1 MAVFT
6 RSAINKSTK
15 GVVLVSAVALMTFG
29 ASGRAIA
36 DGDAAAGEKLFKKC
50 SVCHKIGEGAKNAVG
65 PVLTGVVGRTAG
77 TFPDYKYGKST
88 KAAGEAGLVWDEEKI
103 FDYLQD
109 PKKFLRAFLD
119 DKKAKSKMTFK
130 LKKEEDRLNVIAYLK
145 TFTPQE

>member
-1 MAVFT
+1 MAVAT
-6 RSAINKSTK
+6 HSACKETK
-15 GVVLVSAVALMTFG
+15 THIALAMVTALFALGPTGVAH
-29 ASGRAIA
+29 A
-36 DGDAAAGEKLFKKC
+36 DGDAVAGKKIFKKC

-109 PKKFLRAFLD
+109 PKKYLRALLE

-145 TFTPQE
+145 TFSPEE

>member
-1 MAVFT
+1 MAVSV
-6 RSAINKSTK
+6 RSAFKKTIKN
-15 GVVLVSAVALMTFG
+15 VVLAAAVALMTIG
-29 ASGRAIA
+29 SSGLAIA
-36 DGDAAAGEKLFKKC
+36 DGDAVAGKKIFKKC

-77 TFPDYKYGKST
+77 TFADYKYGKST

-109 PKKFLRAFLD
+109 PKKFLRALLD

-145 TFTPQE
+145 TFSPEE

>member
-1 MAVFT
+1 MVVIMH
-6 RSAINKSTK
+6 SASPKTNIIMTT
-15 GVVLVSAVALMTFG
+15 ALAMMMFG
-29 ASGRAIA
+29 SSGFALA
-36 DGDAAAGEKLFKKC
+36 DGDADAGEKVFKKC
-50 SVCHKIGEGAKNAVG
+50 SVCHKIGDGAKNAVG

-77 TFPDYKYGKST
+77 TYPDYKYGQST

-109 PKKFLRAFLD
+109 PKKFLRVFLD

-145 TFTPQE
+145 TFSPEE